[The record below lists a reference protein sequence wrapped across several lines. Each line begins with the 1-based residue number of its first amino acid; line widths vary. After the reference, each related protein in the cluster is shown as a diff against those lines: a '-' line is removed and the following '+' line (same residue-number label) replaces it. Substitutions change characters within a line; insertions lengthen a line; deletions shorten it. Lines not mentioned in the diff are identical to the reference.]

1 MPSLADRN
9 FEGRTTIKIERVIP
23 ITLGGTRGYKEWVIV
38 RVLTDQGIEGIGEG
52 FTWAGR
58 AAPIRSRIES
68 IGEQIAGG
76 GPVEIEGFLTRFL
89 LQATDRNW
97 YAAISAIE
105 IALWDIVGKMADL
118 PIFSLLGGPVRNEIP
133 LYADHGLFDGAKS
146 WEEQVDRVLAAKEA
160 GFRMF
165 KWDPFVG
172 MDSHDVKEL
181 GKRVDQVG
189 QVRKAVGDG
198 YQLAIDAHNRFDE
211 AGAIRAARILEPLD
225 ILFFE
230 APTEDDP
237 GTLKKV
243 AGATSIPLATG
254 ELTTNRREAK
264 ELLDSGAL
272 SVFQPEV
279 GTNGGILESCKTAAL
294 AELYDVKIATHNW
307 CGPILTRAASQVCA
321 RTPNLLYQE
330 YAGGAPRNEWENHL
344 LDPPTRIKDGR
355 IMLPDGPGLGFEL
368 NEKLL
373 ASRRID

>member
-97 YAAISAIE
+97 YGAISAIE

-118 PIFSLLGGPVRNEIP
+118 PIFSLLGGPVRKEIP
-133 LYADHGLFDGAKS
+133 LYADHGLFDGTKS

-181 GKRVDQVG
+181 GKRVDQVS
-189 QVRKAVGDG
+189 QVRKAVGEG

-211 AGAIRAARILEPLD
+211 AGAIMAAKILEPLD

-230 APTEDDP
+230 APTKDDP
-237 GTLKKV
+237 ETLKKV
-243 AGATSIPLATG
+243 AGATDIPLATG
-254 ELTTNRREAK
+254 ELTTTRREAK
-264 ELLDSGAL
+264 ALLDSEAL
-272 SVFQPEV
+272 KVFQPEV

-307 CGPILTRAASQVCA
+307 CGPVLTRAASQVCA

-330 YAGGAPRNEWENHL
+330 YAGGAPRNEWENDL
-344 LDPPTRIKDGR
+344 LDPPTQIKDGR
-355 IMLPDGPGLGFEL
+355 IVLPDGPGLGFEL
-368 NEKLL
+368 NEKML

>member
-1 MPSLADRN
+1 MLRHWRSRI
-9 FEGRTTIKIERVIP
+9 TIKIERVTP
-23 ITLGGTRGYKEWVIV
+23 MTLRGTRGYKEWVMV
-38 RVLTDQGIEGIGEG
+38 RILTDQGIEGIGEG
-52 FTWAGR
+52 FAWAGR
-58 AAPIRSRIES
+58 SAAIRSRIES
-68 IGEQIAGG
+68 IGQQIAGKS
-76 GPVEIEGFLTRFL
+76 PVEIEAFLGRFSPK
-89 LQATDRNW
+89 ATDRNW
-97 YAAISAIE
+97 HAAISAIE
-105 IALWDIVGKMADL
+105 IALWDILGKMADL
-118 PIFSLLGGPVRNEIP
+118 PIFSLLGGPVRKEIP

-181 GKRVDQVG
+181 GKRVDQVS
-189 QVRKAVGDG
+189 QVRKAVGEG

-211 AGAIRAARILEPLD
+211 AGAIMAARILEPLD

-237 GTLKKV
+237 GTLKNV
-243 AGATSIPLATG
+243 AGATDIPLATG
-254 ELTTNRREAK
+254 ELTTTRREAK
-264 ELLDSGAL
+264 ALLDSEAL
-272 SVFQPEV
+272 KVFQPEV

-330 YAGGAPRNEWENHL
+330 YAGGAPRNEWENDL
-344 LDPPTRIKDGR
+344 LDPPTQIKDGH
-355 IMLPDGPGLGFEL
+355 IVLPDGPGLGFEL

>member
-1 MPSLADRN
+1 MLRHWRSRI
-9 FEGRTTIKIERVIP
+9 TIKIERVTP
-23 ITLGGTRGYKEWVIV
+23 MTLRGTRGYKEWVMV
-38 RVLTDQGIEGIGEG
+38 RILTDQGIEGIGEG
-52 FTWAGR
+52 FAWAGR
-58 AAPIRSRIES
+58 SAAIRSRIES
-68 IGEQIAGG
+68 IGQQIAGKS
-76 GPVEIEGFLTRFL
+76 PVEIEAFLGRFSPK
-89 LQATDRNW
+89 ATDRNW
-97 YAAISAIE
+97 HAAISAIE
-105 IALWDIVGKMADL
+105 IALWDILGKMADL
-118 PIFSLLGGPVRNEIP
+118 PIFSLLGGPVRKEIP

-181 GKRVDQVG
+181 GKRVDQVS
-189 QVRKAVGDG
+189 QVRKAVGEG

-211 AGAIRAARILEPLD
+211 AGAIMAAKILEPLD

-237 GTLKKV
+237 GTLKNV
-243 AGATSIPLATG
+243 AGATDIPLATG
-254 ELTTNRREAK
+254 ELTTTRREAK
-264 ELLDSGAL
+264 ALLDSEAL
-272 SVFQPEV
+272 KVFQPEV

-330 YAGGAPRNEWENHL
+330 YAGGAPRNEWENDL
-344 LDPPTRIKDGR
+344 LDPPTQIKDGH
-355 IMLPDGPGLGFEL
+355 IVLPDGPGLGFEL